1 MYVINS
7 YIPLILLLNLIMNL
21 DNTTSVLTQFIRKL
35 DIAVT
40 RKTIDDELQKH
51 PNYNSLLAISDV
63 LNNWNVPNA
72 AYELTLDELLEA
84 EISDPFIAFFAGK
97 EFVVV
102 SHLDS
107 NSAIV
112 SNQKWNNHKLSID
125 EFKKMYSGSILAA
138 EKEKESGEADYSVKY
153 RKEVIG
159 NLRLPVV
166 VGGGLVILLS
176 LLLLHTTYIATFTWQ
191 IAALTVFKTA
201 GLITAVLLL
210 IQSIDTNNPLI
221 QKLCGGDNNKNCNA
235 ILSSKAA
242 KITDELS
249 WSEMGLFYF
258 SGTWLVLLFSNG
270 QTPIL
275 QMLAIINILS
285 LPYTFYSIYHQ
296 WKVAKQWCILC
307 STVQGLL
314 WLEFC
319 AFLPSL
325 MHGIQTPSSAQLSS
339 LAIGMAAPILGW
351 IFIKPYLLLSKQISP
366 LKNQL
371 RTFKYNTELFQKL
384 LNEGVKYGLPSD
396 EHSLVI
402 GNREAENIITMVS
415 NPFCQPCAKAHK
427 GLEWLNG
434 REDIKLQVVFSTT
447 NNENDPKTKVATHLL
462 SLQQRQ
468 DDASLKKALDDWY
481 EQKHKNYDAWAKEH
495 PLAEKISVNEAIHVN
510 QEWCKMTEVTGTP
523 TLFINGRKLP
533 QNYQPEDLKYFI

>member
-1 MYVINS
+1 MEK
-7 YIPLILLLNLIMNL
+7 
-21 DNTTSVLTQFIRKL
+21 DNTTVVLTQFIRSL
-35 DIAVT
+35 EIPVT
-40 RKTIDDELQKH
+40 RKGINDELQKH
-51 PNYNSLLAISDV
+51 PNYNSLLAVSDV
-63 LNNWNVPNA
+63 LNNWHIPNA
-72 AYELTLDELLEA
+72 AYELTFDEVLA
-84 EISDPFIAFFAGK
+84 AQISDAFIAFVLGR

-102 SHLDS
+102 SHLDD
-107 NSAIV
+107 NYAIV
-112 SNQKWNNHKLSID
+112 SNEKWNNHRLTTE
-125 EFKKMYSGSILAA
+125 EFKKMYSGSILVA
-138 EKEKESGEADYSVKY
+138 EKEEVSGEADYGVKH
-153 RKEVIG
+153 RKEVM
-159 NLRLPVV
+159 NDLRLPVV
-166 VGGGLVILLS
+166 IGGGIIILLAF
-176 LLLLHTTYIATFTWQ
+176 LLLHSSYLATFTWQ
-191 IAALTVFKTA
+191 IAALTLFKTA
-201 GLITAVLLL
+201 GLVTAVLLL

-242 KITDELS
+242 KLTDELS

-258 SGTWLVLLFSNG
+258 AGTWLVLLFSNG

-275 QMLAIINILS
+275 QMLAILNIVS

-296 WKVAKQWCILC
+296 WKVAKQWCVLC
-307 STVQGLL
+307 CTVQGLL
-314 WLEFC
+314 WLEFF
-319 AFLPSL
+319 AFLPS
-325 MHGIQTPSSAQLSS
+325 MMYGVQTPSLVQWSS
-339 LAIGMAAPILGW
+339 LAIGMGAPILTW

-384 LNEGVKYGLPSD
+384 INEGVKYGLPSD
-396 EHSLVI
+396 EHSLII
-402 GNREAENIITMVS
+402 GNREAENVITMVS

-434 REDIKLQVVFSTT
+434 REDIKLQVVFSTA
-447 NNENDPKTKVATHLL
+447 NDENDPKTQVATHLL

-468 DDASLKKALDDWY
+468 DDISLKKALDDWY

-495 PLAEKISVNEAIHVN
+495 PLAEKIAANEALKIN

-523 TLFINGRKLP
+523 TLFINGRKIP